1 MSIVGPSPKGALAA
15 QCENSKTFMPYF
27 RLLPHSLVESAKL
40 LRVSTAGARPAPP
53 PLRLLH
59 GSGSSMAPPHSSASG
74 PHLAPPP
81 AHAWGST
88 AKGAGQGRDRGGVR
102 AGVGIG
108 ARAGAGQG
116 RAHSAAVL
124 SVLRALGHPVT
135 LLLPSTFPIL
145 LTLGSSHGCFPPFV
159 SWGNTGIPC
168 HLLLF

>member
-1 MSIVGPSPKGALAA
+1 MSIVGSSPKGALAA

-27 RLLPHSLVESAKL
+27 RLLPHLLVESAKF

-59 GSGSSMAPPHSSASG
+59 GSGSSKALAHSSASG

-81 AHAWGST
+81 AHAWGSA
-88 AKGAGQGRDRGGVR
+88 AKGAGQGRGWAR
-102 AGVGIG
+102 VGSG
-108 ARAGAGQG
+108 ARAGAGAGQR

-124 SVLRALGHPVT
+124 SVFRALGHPVT
-135 LLLPSTFPIL
+135 LLLPSAFPIL
-145 LTLGSSHGCFPPFV
+145 LTLGRSHGCCPPFV